1 MMNGNNCGIQT
12 GAGMGMEMEMYEH
25 EWREWEGKINSRSAL
40 I

>member
-1 MMNGNNCGIQT
+1 MMKGNNCGIQT
-12 GAGMGMEMEMYEH
+12 GVGMGMGMYEH